1 MLTINI
7 TIGERIAQAE
17 RLPKQGTVEYMNKIA
32 SIKKILVGFANA
44 QMINWRIIPY
54 NDTFLTALPDTAT
67 TITLDDDMIKTYASF
82 IRTRSDAYAI
92 MADEAEFCQKILNAE
107 QEIISAEIAAEMKAA
122 EEAMQNEISTSNSEE
137 INNEEE

>member
-1 MLTINI
+1 MLTIGI

-17 RLPKQGTVEYMNKIA
+17 RLPKQGTVEYMSKIA

-54 NDTFLTALPDTAT
+54 NDTFLTALPYTAT
-67 TITLDDDMIKTYASF
+67 TITLDDDMIKAYASF

-92 MADEAEFCQKILNAE
+92 MEDEAEFCQKILDAE
-107 QEIISAEIAAEMKAA
+107 QEIISAEIAAEMKA
-122 EEAMQNEISTSNSEE
+122 T
-137 INNEEE
+137 EEEMNQNPETEQPSESGEE